1 MTDVS
6 PLIAVAGRNGAPSR
20 VSRDS
25 VAFAGRRYLNCIL
38 RAGGEPVVIS
48 PQQITTADAESLI
61 SRFDGLVL
69 MGGADVNPSL
79 YGQEAGSHIYG
90 VLPEQDAFESALLT
104 AALQIGV
111 PVLAICRGMQLANV
125 VLGGS
130 LVQHLGDLS
139 NADELVNHAPTSF
152 PVGPEFVL
160 HEVHLENGS
169 RLAKSMGTCTV
180 LGASFHHQ
188 GIGDLAPGLDVVGR
202 SSDGLLEA
210 FEHRDHWLIGVQWH
224 PEDTAVDDPV
234 QQNLYD
240 AFVERARSSAT
251 RERNT

>member
-1 MTDVS
+1 MIGVS

-48 PQQITTADAESLI
+48 PQQITADDAKSLI

-69 MGGADVNPSL
+69 MGGSDVDPSL
-79 YGQEAGSHIYG
+79 YGQQASPHIYG
-90 VLPEQDAFESALLT
+90 VLPEQDAFESALLR
-104 AALQIGV
+104 AALQLDV
-111 PVLAICRGMQLANV
+111 PILAICRGMQLANV

-130 LVQHLGDLS
+130 LVQHLGDLA
-139 NADELVNHAPTSF
+139 NAAELVDHAPTSF
-152 PVGPEFVL
+152 PVGAEFVL
-160 HEVHLENGS
+160 HEVRLDEDS
-169 RLAKSMGTCTV
+169 RLAKSMGTCTIQ
-180 LGASFHHQ
+180 GASFHHQ
-188 GIGDLAPGLDVVGR
+188 GIDDLAPGLSVVGR

-210 FEHRDHWLIGVQWH
+210 FEHLDHWLIGVQWH

-234 QQNLYD
+234 QQKLYD
-240 AFVERARSSAT
+240 AFVERARSSAL
-251 RERNT
+251 RA

>member
-1 MTDVS
+1 MTGVS

-38 RAGGEPVVIS
+38 RASGEPVVIS
-48 PQQITTADAESLI
+48 PQQITDDDAESLI
-61 SRFDGLVL
+61 ARFDGLVL

-79 YGQEAGSHIYG
+79 YGQQANPHIYG
-90 VLPEQDAFESALLT
+90 VLPEQDAFESALFR
-104 AALQIGV
+104 AALQVDV
-111 PVLAICRGMQLANV
+111 PILAICRGMQLANV

-130 LVQHLGDLS
+130 LVQHLGDLT
-139 NADELVNHAPTSF
+139 NAAELVDHAPTNF
-152 PVGPEFVL
+152 PVGAEFVL
-160 HEVHLENGS
+160 HEVHLDESS
-169 RLAKSMGTCTV
+169 RLAESMGTCTIQ
-180 LGASFHHQ
+180 GASFHHQ

-224 PEDTAVDDPV
+224 PEDTAADDPV
-234 QQNLYD
+234 QQRLYD
-240 AFVERARSSAT
+240 AFVERARSSAS
-251 RERNT
+251 RA

>member
-25 VAFAGRRYLNCIL
+25 VAFAGRRYLNCLL

-48 PQQITTADAESLI
+48 PQQITDDDAESLMF
-61 SRFDGLVL
+61 RFDGLVL
-69 MGGADVNPSL
+69 MGGADVDPSL
-79 YGQEAGSHIYG
+79 YGQQASPHIYG
-90 VLPEQDAFESALLT
+90 VLPEQDAFESALLR
-104 AALQIGV
+104 AALRVGV
-111 PVLAICRGMQLANV
+111 PILAICRGMQLANV

-139 NADELVNHAPTSF
+139 NADELVDHAPTSF
-152 PVGPEFVL
+152 PVGAEFVL
-160 HEVHLENGS
+160 HEVRLEEKS
-169 RLAKSMGTCTV
+169 RLAKSMGTSTFQ
-180 LGASFHHQ
+180 GASFHHQ

-202 SSDGLLEA
+202 SLDGLLEA

-224 PEDTAVDDPV
+224 PEDTAADDPY
-234 QQNLYD
+234 QQSLYN
-240 AFVERARSSAT
+240 AFVEQANSSAS
-251 RERNT
+251 RI